1 MNILGGYYGNHSV
14 TVCGYIEYRK
24 KHKIGKV
31 SYYSYYRMIEVY
43 DGWSSTRHYIDY
55 NAFARS
61 QLGSFN
67 TTIMKKKIFN
77 KK

>member
-1 MNILGGYYGNHSV
+1 
-14 TVCGYIEYRK
+14 
-24 KHKIGKV
+24 
-31 SYYSYYRMIEVY
+31 MIEVY

-67 TTIMKKKIFN
+67 TTIMKKIRFLTKSRMEAITLCIYICA
-77 KK
+77 